1 MKLLLGTLCLS
12 FFVIGTSATREED
25 LVESLPGLDPPEP
38 TFDHYAGYLDATDG
52 KKLFYW
58 YDNDR
63 SFCADYIESS
73 HDVVENSTESSF
85 CTNNI

>member
-1 MKLLLGTLCLS
+1 MKLLFGTLCLALL
-12 FFVIGTSATREED
+12 VVCTLATREED

-58 YDNDR
+58 CDTDR
-63 SFCADYIESS
+63 LY
-73 HDVVENSTESSF
+73 
-85 CTNNI
+85 

>member
-1 MKLLLGTLCLS
+1 MKLLFGTLCLALLV
-12 FFVIGTSATREED
+12 FCTLATREED

-58 YDNDR
+58 YDTDR
-63 SFCADYIESS
+63 LYCV
-73 HDVVENSTESSF
+73 DVLYEAVVLKRK
-85 CTNNI
+85 

>member
-1 MKLLLGTLCLS
+1 MNLLLGTSCLS
-12 FFVIGTSATREED
+12 LFVGCTLATREED

-58 YDNDR
+58 YVTGYLCCVDSICFYMRKILPDAL
-63 SFCADYIESS
+63 S
-73 HDVVENSTESSF
+73 
-85 CTNNI
+85 